1 MLPQHVDEPECR
13 YPTGFSL
20 SRLRFGEVRA
30 PKAATEYG
38 TWSCGTSPA
47 QPDVPQRATELLDF
61 TATTPRSDLT
71 LPEQPVGPEPAECPV
86 PPPLS
91 PPGDTF
97 ALPRVGDGQMDSFPA
112 ICSASQPAMS
122 HPAPFAPPELQ
133 VGPKGVTT
141 EKEPLTYGTVQNQYL
156 TKLSPMAPI
165 APGELGGGIAAPR
178 RSGRPHHQSL
188 LDFPGW
194 WTQTPNTWAPRSVE
208 GVQIPSPSGFST
220 NNRPTN
226 LWRIDDPLT

>member
-165 APGELGGGIAAPR
+165 APG
-178 RSGRPHHQSL
+178 
-188 LDFPGW
+188 W